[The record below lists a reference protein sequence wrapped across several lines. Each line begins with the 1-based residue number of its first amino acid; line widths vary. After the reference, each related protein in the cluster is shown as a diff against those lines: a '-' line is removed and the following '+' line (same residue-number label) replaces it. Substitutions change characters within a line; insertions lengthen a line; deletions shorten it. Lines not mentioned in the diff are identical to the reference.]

1 MTSHY
6 GEILGHPQGQ
16 NNDGPRQ
23 QKTTTAFSTASI
35 KLASGHS
42 ISFFSY
48 RISLPFLKFAPSSVP
63 QLQLPGTFTT
73 VMVLLAMV
81 WIAILMIGLVE
92 FGNYLWKRRGAASL
106 AAECDEEVN
115 EDSAAGSEELLKA
128 PLRVVVVPGVSEG
141 VYQDEDGALLSSP
154 SESEDESEAER
165 DDYRF

>member
-1 MTSHY
+1 
-6 GEILGHPQGQ
+6 
-16 NNDGPRQ
+16 
-23 QKTTTAFSTASI
+23 
-35 KLASGHS
+35 
-42 ISFFSY
+42 
-48 RISLPFLKFAPSSVP
+48 
-63 QLQLPGTFTT
+63 
-73 VMVLLAMV
+73 MVLLAMV